1 MKDIKEVK
9 SGKRLFQYALTQK
22 RIIIIALFMLSI
34 AVAAELTGPFIAK
47 RMIDE
52 HILGIE
58 KAWIETEQDG
68 ENRVYFEGNYY
79 GREDREEESAT
90 SENTAR
96 ILQVGREYYFLSS
109 DIRFD
114 GERSA
119 SNSEVTIRRG
129 EEEQSYPA
137 QKLTNSELINF
148 YQPEVKYIIYLVGL
162 YFGLLVVASFF
173 QYGQS
178 YYLQTSA
185 NRIIQKMREDV
196 FGQIQKLPI
205 QYFDHLPAGKVVS
218 RITNDTETIKELYVT
233 VLATFFSGLI
243 YITGIYIAL
252 FLLDVRL
259 ALICLT
265 LIPILIV
272 WFIFYR
278 KYASVYNHKIR
289 ALLSDINGNIN
300 ESIQGMTII
309 QAFRRQKKATEE
321 FEGWNEQHFTY
332 QNKLLSLNAL
342 TSHNLVGVLRN
353 ISFVVVIWYFG
364 GASLGIGTIVSL
376 GVLYAFVDYLGRM
389 FGPITGMV
397 NQLANLEQARVS
409 AVRVFELM
417 DEAGIQVSDVKHP
430 RYEGNVSFES
440 VWFGYKE
447 NEYVLKDIS
456 FTASKGETVALVG
469 HTGSGKSS
477 IMNLLFRFYD
487 IEKGKIVIDGQNIQ
501 ELPKQAIRQHMGIV
515 LQDPFL
521 FTGTISSNVSLDDSS
536 ISMDRVKKA
545 LEDVGA
551 MDFINALP
559 KGLEE
564 PVIEKGSTLSS
575 GQRQLISFARALAF
589 NPAILILDEAT
600 ASIDTETE
608 AVIQQALEV
617 LKKGRTTF
625 IIAHRLSTIKNADQ
639 ILVLDRGEIV
649 ERGNHSELME
659 RKGKYYQ
666 MYELQQGGKDLA
678 V

>member
-1 MKDIKEVK
+1 MKKIK

-22 RIIIIALFMLSI
+22 KIIILALLMLSV

-47 RMIDE
+47 RMIDN

-58 KAWIETEQDG
+58 KAWIATEEDG
-68 ENRVYFEGNYY
+68 KDRVFFQGKYY
-79 GREDREEESAT
+79 VREDRIGINPT
-90 SENTAR
+90 SENTVR
-96 ILQVGREYYFLSS
+96 ILQVGREYYFIPS

-114 GERSA
+114 GERKA
-119 SNSEVTIRRG
+119 RNG
-129 EEEQSYPA
+129 ELIISRSGEQESYPA
-137 QKLTNSELINF
+137 KRLSNSELISF
-148 YQPEVKYIIYLVGL
+148 YEPDVKYIIYLVGL
-162 YFGLLVVASFF
+162 YFALLVLASFF

-252 FLLDVRL
+252 FLLDAKL
-259 ALICLT
+259 AAICLA

-300 ESIQGMTII
+300 ESIQGMPII
-309 QAFRRQKKATEE
+309 QAFRRQKKAKEE
-321 FEGWNEQHFTY
+321 FEGWNEQHFSY

-364 GASLGIGTIVSL
+364 GASLGIGTMVSL

-430 RYEGNVSFES
+430 RYEGNVSFDS

-456 FTASKGETVALVG
+456 FTAHKGETVALVG

-487 IEKGKIVIDGQNIQ
+487 IEKGKIIIDGENIQ
-501 ELPKQAIRQHMGIV
+501 DLPKQAVRQHMGIV

-521 FTGTISSNVSLDDSS
+521 FSGTIASNVSLDDPS
-536 ISMDRVKKA
+536 ITIERVKKA

-559 KGLEE
+559 NGLDE

-589 NPAILILDEAT
+589 DPAILILDEAT

-608 AVIQQALEV
+608 AIIQQALEV

-639 ILVLDRGEIV
+639 ILVLDRGEIS
-649 ERGNHSELME
+649 ERGNHEELME

-666 MYELQQGGKDLA
+666 MYELQQGSKGLA
-678 V
+678 G